1 MKDNPTVS
9 MMDNSED
16 EGLTSMSV
24 KMDSVTTKL
33 LLNTSDEDD
42 DFNKVF
48 FNKNINSVNIKSHN
62 DDSD

>member
-42 DFNKVF
+42 DFNKVL
-48 FNKNINSVNIKSHN
+48 FNKNTNSVNIKSHN